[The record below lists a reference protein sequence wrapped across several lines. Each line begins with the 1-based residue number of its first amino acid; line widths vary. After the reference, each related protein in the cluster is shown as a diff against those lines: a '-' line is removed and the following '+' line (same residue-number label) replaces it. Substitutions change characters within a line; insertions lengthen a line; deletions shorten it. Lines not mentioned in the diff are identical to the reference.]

1 MKRVLGLCLAVGV
14 FTLGISARAEA
25 VPSVSIRIC
34 QGSVCAELGP
44 GVLLLTAPM
53 VVVGDYL
60 VSVSASSQEGPVLSN
75 SQMTSIQVQRV
86 GLNSPA
92 VQLEVWVSVT
102 GYVLPVAPALVFS
115 STFGATSSP
124 GGDQV
129 NPTYQAWYSPSNSS
143 IIGGSPTAPPAD
155 GNTAGPIGC
164 FITGGDNLRRP
175 GATACSA
182 FPVSSVNIAPAVPFS
197 LVTRTTLNIPTTSV
211 TTYGWTGQA
220 TVRVVP

>member
-14 FTLGISARAEA
+14 FTLGISSRAEA
-25 VPSVSIRIC
+25 VPSVSIRFC
-34 QGSVCAELGP
+34 QGSTCVTIGP
-44 GVLLLTAPM
+44 APFFLSGSL

-60 VSVSASSQEGPVLSN
+60 VGVTASSLEGPALSN

-92 VQLEVWVSVT
+92 VPLEVWVSST
-102 GYVLPVAPALVFS
+102 GYNLPVAPALVLS

-124 GGDQV
+124 GADQV

-143 IIGGSPTAPPAD
+143 LINGPPTAPPAD
-155 GNTAGPIGC
+155 GITAGPIGC
-164 FITGGDNLRRP
+164 FIIGGDNLRRP

-182 FPVSSVNIAPAVPFS
+182 FPVVSVDAPGAVPFS
-197 LVTRTTLNIPTTSV
+197 LVTRTTLNIPTT
-211 TTYGWTGQA
+211 TPATYGWTAQA
-220 TVRVVP
+220 NVRVVP